1 MLKNGKALDYETRK
15 SGVSHK
21 WFDELRR
28 LIEWFLCTDSD
39 GMVFLVWSESLGL
52 WRDQRSVIKKP

>member
-39 GMVFLVWSESLGL
+39 GMVFGLVRVTWFVERLEISY
-52 WRDQRSVIKKP
+52 